1 MSVNQNNE
9 AVISGAAQVGN
20 ALRRVRES
28 RGVDQATLADLADVH
43 RTYVSKF
50 ENDTPRETI
59 GRLLRMIDALDLE
72 LVIRPRQ
79 QP

>member
-9 AVISGAAQVGN
+9 VVISGAAQVGN
-20 ALRRVRES
+20 ALRRFRES
-28 RGVDQATLADLADVH
+28 RGVDQAMVADLADVH

-59 GRLLRMIDALDLE
+59 GRLLRIIDALDLE

>member
-1 MSVNQNNE
+1 MSENQNND

-20 ALRRVRES
+20 ALRRFRES

-50 ENDTPRETI
+50 ESSTPRDTI
-59 GRLLRMIDALDLE
+59 GRLLRMMDALDLE
-72 LVIRPRQ
+72 LVIRPRRR
-79 QP
+79 P